1 VAKKKYTRKQLKQPD
16 EFITFSNKVWEFVRQ
31 HVVGVVITIIVASV
45 GIGAAWAVTAY
56 KESKAADA
64 TGLLDHAIEVYSQS
78 LLPDTVDAS
87 QIKKDDIPR
96 FKTTAEKLG
105 AAEKAFSA
113 VIEKG
118 GTNGPGQLALLLRGS
133 VRYDA
138 KKYTEAVADY
148 KAFLDEDPEPRLRKR
163 AQEGIGYCYEAE
175 KKWQKAMAAFAKLP
189 SKGKNKFQGDYHK
202 ARLLALQGKKKEA
215 AVAYRTIV
223 DQAEDQTL
231 VARAGERLA
240 MLESK

>member
-1 VAKKKYTRKQLKQPD
+1 MAKQKYTRKQLKQPD

-31 HVVGVVITIIVASV
+31 HVVGVALTITVAAI

-56 KESKAADA
+56 RESKAAA
-64 TGLLDHAIEVYSQS
+64 TTSLLDHAMEVYTQT

-87 QIKKDDIPR
+87 QIKKDTIPR
-96 FKTTAEKLG
+96 FKTKAEKLV
-105 AAEKAFSA
+105 ASEKAFSA
-113 VIEKG
+113 AIEKG
-118 GTNGPGQLALLLRGS
+118 GSNGAGRLALLLRAS

-138 KKYTEAVADY
+138 KKYAEAIKDY
-148 KAFLDEDPEPRLRKR
+148 STFLDDDPTPRLRNR
-163 AQEGIGYCYEAE
+163 ALEGIGYCYEAQ
-175 KKWQKAMAAFAKLP
+175 KQWDKAMEAFAKLP
-189 SKGKNKFQGDYHK
+189 KEGKQKFQGSYHK

-215 AVAYRTIV
+215 AVAYRAIV
-223 DQAEDQTL
+223 DQAEDQAL